1 MKINIIKVA
10 ILVFAL
16 SLLASCKNESNNLK
30 ECSFEVQADGSVKYA
45 IEGSIK
51 RRAGTNFNGKVYL
64 VPISNGR
71 QLVDSVEVWPIS
83 GTFRMEGTVP
93 RQGVYRVISDTALW
107 AVSGLFTVKLFDG
120 SLIENTAR
128 DNATTIATGEIEG
141 APDGVVYIY
150 HSSDTLRLLGSVR
163 AVNNGFFTIGMS
175 SFVFSGADYYSLRY
189 KSEGRLIFAADS
201 VFLSDSTNVRI
212 YGKWDGSNTES
223 NIK

>member
-1 MKINIIKVA
+1 MKINVIKIAMVA
-10 ILVFAL
+10 FAL
-16 SLLASCKNESNNLK
+16 ASLVSCKNEGNNLK
-30 ECSFEVQADGSVKYA
+30 ECSFEVQPDGSVKYT
-45 IEGSIK
+45 IEGSFK
-51 RRAGTNFNGKVYL
+51 RRNGTEFNGKVYL

-71 QLVDSVEVWPIS
+71 QLVDSAEVWPIS
-83 GTFRMEGTVP
+83 STFRMEGTVP
-93 RQGVYRVISDTALW
+93 RQGVYCVISDTALW
-107 AVSGLFTVKLFDG
+107 VVSRIFTVKLFNG

>member
-71 QLVDSVEVWPIS
+71 QLVDSAEVWPIS
-83 GTFRMEGTVP
+83 STFRMEGTVP
-93 RQGVYRVISDTALW
+93 RQGVYCVISDTALW
-107 AVSGLFTVKLFDG
+107 VVSRIFTVKLFNG

-150 HSSDTLRLLGSVR
+150 QSSDTLRLLGSVR

-175 SFVFSGADYYSLRY
+175 SFIFSGADYYSLRY
-189 KSEGRLIFAADS
+189 KSEGCLIFAADS

-212 YGKWDGSNTES
+212 YGTWDGSNTES

>member
-1 MKINIIKVA
+1 MKINVIKIAMVA
-10 ILVFAL
+10 FAL
-16 SLLASCKNESNNLK
+16 ASLVSCKNEGNNLK
-30 ECSFEVQADGSVKYA
+30 ECSFEVQPDGSVKYA

-51 RRAGTNFNGKVYL
+51 RRNGTEFNGKVYL

-71 QLVDSVEVWPIS
+71 QLVDSTEVWPIS
-83 GTFRMEGTVP
+83 STFRMEGTVP
-93 RQGVYRVISDTALW
+93 RQGVYCVISDTALW
-107 AVSGLFTVKLFDG
+107 VVSRIFTVKLFNG

-128 DNATTIATGEIEG
+128 DNAMTIATGEIEG

-150 HSSDTLRLLGSVR
+150 QSSDTLRLLGSVR

-212 YGKWDGSNTES
+212 YGKWNGSNTES

>member
-1 MKINIIKVA
+1 MKINVIKIAMVA
-10 ILVFAL
+10 FAL
-16 SLLASCKNESNNLK
+16 ASLVSCKNEGNNLK
-30 ECSFEVQADGSVKYA
+30 ECSFEVQPDGSVKYA

-51 RRAGTNFNGKVYL
+51 RRNGTEFNGKVYL

-83 GTFRMEGTVP
+83 GTFKMEGTAP

-150 HSSDTLRLLGSVR
+150 QSSDTLRLLGSVR
-163 AVNNGFFTIGMS
+163 AVNGGFFTIGMS
-175 SFVFSGADYYSLRY
+175 SFIFSGADYYSLRY

>member
-1 MKINIIKVA
+1 MKINVIKIAMVA
-10 ILVFAL
+10 FAL
-16 SLLASCKNESNNLK
+16 ASLVSCKNEGNNLK
-30 ECSFEVQADGSVKYA
+30 ECSFEVQSDGSVKYA

-51 RRAGTNFNGKVYL
+51 RRNGTEFNGKVYL

-83 GTFRMEGTVP
+83 STFRMEGTVP
-93 RQGVYRVISDTALW
+93 RQGVYCVISDTALW
-107 AVSGLFTVKLFDG
+107 VVSRIFTVKLFNG

-150 HSSDTLRLLGSVR
+150 HSSDTQRLLGSVR

>member
-1 MKINIIKVA
+1 MKINVIKIAMVA
-10 ILVFAL
+10 FAL
-16 SLLASCKNESNNLK
+16 ASLVSCKNEGNNLK
-30 ECSFEVQADGSVKYA
+30 ECSFEVQSDGSVKYA

-51 RRAGTNFNGKVYL
+51 RRNGTEFNGKVYL

-71 QLVDSVEVWPIS
+71 QLVDSAEVWPIS
-83 GTFRMEGTVP
+83 STFRMEGTVP
-93 RQGVYRVISDTALW
+93 RQGVYCVISDTALW
-107 AVSGLFTVKLFDG
+107 VVSRIFTLKLFNG

-163 AVNNGFFTIGMS
+163 AVNGGFFTIGMS

-212 YGKWDGSNTES
+212 YGKWDGG
-223 NIK
+223 K

>member
-1 MKINIIKVA
+1 MKINVIKIAMVA
-10 ILVFAL
+10 FAL
-16 SLLASCKNESNNLK
+16 ASLVSCKNEGNNLK

-83 GTFRMEGTVP
+83 STFRMEGTVP
-93 RQGVYRVISDTALW
+93 RQGVYCVISDTALW
-107 AVSGLFTVKLFDG
+107 VVSRIFTVKLFNG

-150 HSSDTLRLLGSVR
+150 HSSDTQRLLGSVR

>member
-1 MKINIIKVA
+1 MKINVIKIAMVA
-10 ILVFAL
+10 FAL
-16 SLLASCKNESNNLK
+16 ASLVSCKNEGNNLK

-51 RRAGTNFNGKVYL
+51 RRNGTEFNGKVYL

-71 QLVDSVEVWPIS
+71 QLVDSTEVWPIS
-83 GTFRMEGTVP
+83 STFRMEGTVP
-93 RQGVYRVISDTALW
+93 RQGVYCVISDTALW
-107 AVSGLFTVKLFDG
+107 VVSRIFTLKLFNG

-150 HSSDTLRLLGSVR
+150 QSSDTLRLLGSVR

-212 YGKWDGSNTES
+212 YGKWNGSNTES

>member
-1 MKINIIKVA
+1 MKINVIKIAMVA
-10 ILVFAL
+10 FAL
-16 SLLASCKNESNNLK
+16 ASLVSCKNEGNNLK
-30 ECSFEVQADGSVKYA
+30 ECSFEVQSDGSVKYA

-51 RRAGTNFNGKVYL
+51 RRNGTEFNGKVYL

-71 QLVDSVEVWPIS
+71 QLVDSAEVWPIS
-83 GTFRMEGTVP
+83 STFRMEGTVP
-93 RQGVYRVISDTALW
+93 RQGVYCVISDTALW
-107 AVSGLFTVKLFDG
+107 VVSRIFTLKLFNG

-163 AVNNGFFTIGMS
+163 AVNDGFFTIGMN
-175 SFVFSGADYYSLRY
+175 SFIFSGADYYSLRY